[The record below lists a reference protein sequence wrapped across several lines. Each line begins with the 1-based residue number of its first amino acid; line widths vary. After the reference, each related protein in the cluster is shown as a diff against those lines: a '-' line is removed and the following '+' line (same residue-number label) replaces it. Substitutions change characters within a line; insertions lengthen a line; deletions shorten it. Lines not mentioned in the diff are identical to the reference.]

1 MPGTVKS
8 EHLSNADRT
17 NKCDGLEKSLLST
30 KFTSWQRSLHN
41 SHGIPAVAYGDKR
54 ENELINNEA
63 RKYGIKTY
71 VHMIDD
77 EDIAMRLENDNVYG
91 LITNSLAPEY

>member
-1 MPGTVKS
+1 MIYMWYQLEPAS
-8 EHLSNADRT
+8 FSPT
-17 NKCDGLEKSLLST
+17 NEL
-30 KFTSWQRSLHN
+30 KFAF
-41 SHGIPAVAYGDKR
+41 SHGIPAVAYGDKH

-71 VHMIDD
+71 VHTIDD